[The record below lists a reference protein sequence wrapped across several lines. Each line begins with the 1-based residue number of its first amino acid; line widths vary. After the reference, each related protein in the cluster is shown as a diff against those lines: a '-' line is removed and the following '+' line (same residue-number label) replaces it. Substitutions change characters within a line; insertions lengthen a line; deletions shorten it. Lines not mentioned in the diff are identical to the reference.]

1 MIDATAQEKIEK
13 LFTIGSEKMYA
24 RKEDKFILQH
34 NLDEVFTKTLLIY
47 VASYYETKMINTLKS
62 IFKNDCSSSTL
73 TNFVTNSMVNTQN
86 FSKLANWEIPTPE
99 QKSIGR
105 DFFVKFGQDFA
116 DYMRFKMDAEL
127 KDSIM
132 AFSKIIALRNK
143 MIHGNLAEFDLDI
156 YETTI
161 YDIRELYG
169 RAEYFVESLNKNIAE
184 YHDTIPKVKLA
195 IKEGRCV
202 TAKDIS
208 SMLDHICGKKFDIN
222 YCSKLLKK
230 WKPD

>member
-13 LFTIGSEKMYA
+13 LFAIGSEKMYV
-24 RKEDKFILQH
+24 RKKDKFILQH

-62 IFKNDCSSSTL
+62 LFKNACSSSTL
-73 TNFVTNSMVNTQN
+73 TSFVANSAVNTKD
-86 FSKLANWEIPTPE
+86 FSRLAYWRMPKPE

-105 DFFVKFGQDFA
+105 DFFVKFGRDFA
-116 DYMRFKMDAEL
+116 DYMKFKMDAEL
-127 KDSIM
+127 RDSIM

-143 MIHGNLAEFDLDI
+143 MIHGNLAEFDLDT

-161 YDIRELYG
+161 DDIRELYE
-169 RAEYFVESLNKNIAE
+169 RAEYFVESLDKNISK
-184 YHDTIPKVKLA
+184 YNDTMNKVKSS

-208 SMLDHICGKKFDIN
+208 DILYRIYGKKFDTN
-222 YCSKLLKK
+222 YCYTLLQK